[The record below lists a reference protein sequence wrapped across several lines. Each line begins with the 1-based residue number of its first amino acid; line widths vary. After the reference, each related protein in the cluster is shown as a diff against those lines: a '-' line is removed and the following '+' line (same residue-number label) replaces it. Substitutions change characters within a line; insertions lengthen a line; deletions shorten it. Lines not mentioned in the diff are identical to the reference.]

1 MKTVTIVT
9 LVLLFSL
16 CGCAKTKPPQNHYY
30 LLNPPQN
37 QQGELNTTPP
47 TLRIELA
54 QFLSQGSLVLQLDEQ
69 RIQPCH
75 YHRWAEPLAGM
86 IERYLQRQLQQH
98 DQSREKVATTL
109 VIDRFH
115 GSPTGEVWLSGQWWD
130 DSPENTRPHRFAYQA
145 KQQQAG
151 YDSLVITLQQL
162 LDRVANKLAE

>member
-1 MKTVTIVT
+1 MSYRFAHPFHLMLAP
-9 LVLLFSL
+9 LV
-16 CGCAKTKPPQNHYY
+16 
-30 LLNPPQN
+30 
-37 QQGELNTTPP
+37 
-47 TLRIELA
+47 
-54 QFLSQGSLVLQLDEQ
+54 
-69 RIQPCH
+69 
-75 YHRWAEPLAGM
+75 
-86 IERYLQRQLQQH
+86 QRQLQQH

>member
-1 MKTVTIVT
+1 MKTAIIITV
-9 LVLLFSL
+9 VLFMAL
-16 CGCAKTKPPQNHYY
+16 CGCAKTMPPQNHYY

-47 TLRIELA
+47 ILRIELA
-54 QFLSQGSLVLQLDEQ
+54 QYLSQGSLVLQLDEQ
-69 RIQPCH
+69 RIQPSH

-86 IERYLQRQLQQH
+86 IERYLQRQLQQRN
-98 DQSREKVATTL
+98 QSQQETSITL

-130 DSPENTRPHRFAYQA
+130 DSLDNHRPHRFAYQQ

-151 YDSLVITLQQL
+151 YDHLVITLQQL
-162 LDRVANKLAE
+162 LDRVANELSQ